1 MSVSLVKVFD
11 APPVDQGEILRYLG
25 QKEGDDKVNALVKE
39 CLDEVEKSLTYK
51 VCYLYSNCKIS
62 GDEVEIDGER
72 IVSKSLVKN
81 LTGVNEVVLFAC
93 SVGFMI
99 DRLIEKYKVLNPT
112 KSLVMHAVGVERVES
127 LANAFCSFL
136 RAEAKKEN
144 KYLRPRFSAGYGDFG
159 IENQNLFF
167 KNLEINKLL
176 GVTLT
181 EGMLMSP
188 SKSVTAIVGIGDE
201 KEQGCNIGCESCSLE
216 CEYRR

>member
-25 QKEGDDKVNALVKE
+25 QKERDDKVDALVKE

-51 VCYLYSNCKIS
+51 ACYIYENCKIS
-62 GDEVEIDGER
+62 SDEVEIGGEK
-72 IVSKSLVKN
+72 IASKSLAKN
-81 LTGVNEVVLFAC
+81 LSGVNEVVLFAC
-93 SVGFMI
+93 SVGFTI

-136 RAEAKKEN
+136 GAEVKKEN
-144 KYLRPRFSAGYGDFG
+144 KRLRPRFSPGYGDFG
-159 IENQNLFF
+159 IEGQNLFF
-167 KNLEINKLL
+167 KNLEVNKLL

>member
-1 MSVSLVKVFD
+1 
-11 APPVDQGEILRYLG
+11 
-25 QKEGDDKVNALVKE
+25 
-39 CLDEVEKSLTYK
+39 
-51 VCYLYSNCKIS
+51 
-62 GDEVEIDGER
+62 
-72 IVSKSLVKN
+72 
-81 LTGVNEVVLFAC
+81 
-93 SVGFMI
+93 MI

-144 KYLRPRFSAGYGDFG
+144 KCLRPRFSAGYGDFG

-188 SKSVTAIVGIGDE
+188 SKSVTAIVGIADG
-201 KEQGCNIGCESCSLE
+201 KEQECNSGCDSCSLE